1 MYFAFMFCNMQT
13 WMAEGSASRDIV
25 RWWCGWVGWCWSLR
39 YQQACSWHV
48 PNFWWAGSQWCLCM
62 HVCLELINLAL
73 YHFKGLSG
81 GLQPLPRPCEE
92 NCSGSILVFV
102 ILHFSR
108 LDYGNHNLH
117 MICCIPIV
125 QPWLSKLLLDPTRC
139 ATPGPKSWLR
149 SMLKLF
155 GEVRAEHDSCGS
167 LWNDFLWFLL
177 PPALSFGFLTRSW
190 MTNTCLDDC
199 SGYMNMKGRWVCM
212 NIFDSFCFCHL
223 SGHGMGGF
231 LLQCTFSANG
241 SRGQEGVGCRSCVP
255 LPGMKFFIFACLC
268 VRKLSE
274 SDWHSSMRP
283 TLRKM

>member
-1 MYFAFMFCNMQT
+1 MVWLGWMVLEFAIPASLQLT
-13 WMAEGSASRDIV
+13 RAE
-25 RWWCGWVGWCWSLR
+25 LL
-39 YQQACSWHV
+39 
-48 PNFWWAGSQWCLCM
+48 WAGSQWCLCM

-155 GEVRAEHDSCGS
+155 VRWELSTTLAEVCGMTSCDSC
-167 LWNDFLWFLL
+167 
-177 PPALSFGFLTRSW
+177 
-190 MTNTCLDDC
+190 CL
-199 SGYMNMKGRWVCM
+199 R
-212 NIFDSFCFCHL
+212 L
-223 SGHGMGGF
+223 
-231 LLQCTFSANG
+231 
-241 SRGQEGVGCRSCVP
+241 
-255 LPGMKFFIFACLC
+255 
-268 VRKLSE
+268 
-274 SDWHSSMRP
+274 
-283 TLRKM
+283 